1 MDAPNS
7 HKILSFLALFL
18 LFFLCSTSR
27 PTKAAPQ
34 QVVENICK
42 ETISYARCIE
52 ALGSDPR
59 TKLAE
64 NLKALAKISLDL
76 AINNAKDSLAF
87 IKNLLK
93 KKNVRSRSNTG
104 LALIQCSASYQG
116 AIASFKSA
124 RTELHEDAMT
134 ANYDVK
140 TVVDNADSCD
150 NEMVSRNVRIP
161 LISLRNDQLRLY
173 SSIGYVITNKL

>member
-7 HKILSFLALFL
+7 HQILSFLALFL
-18 LFFLCSTSR
+18 LFFLCSTS

-42 ETISYARCIE
+42 ETISYAKCIE

-59 TKLAE
+59 TNKLAE

-76 AINNAKDSLAF
+76 AINNAKDSLAL
-87 IKNLLK
+87 IKKLLK
-93 KKNVRSRSNTG
+93 KKNVSRNTG
-104 LALIQCSASYQG
+104 LALIQCNASYQG

-150 NEMVSRNVRIP
+150 NEMVSRKVRIP
-161 LISLRNDQLRLY
+161 LISLGNDQLRLY